1 MCKDVVLLRYS
12 KVIFVSTSGN
22 CRCILSK
29 AIFNN
34 LKSDMDIYAEA
45 RGKVVL
51 FEEPANPKAVAI
63 AKSKGISI
71 EDETS
76 KQLSNEDFGE
86 DVLVLVMTDL
96 LKKEIYEEYESAIN
110 VYSIREFA
118 LEAVDVEV
126 TYGGELVDYGELY
139 EHIENLV
146 TKVIVRIKEMEEET
160 EEKL

>member
-1 MCKDVVLLRYS
+1 
-12 KVIFVSTSGN
+12 
-22 CRCILSK
+22 
-29 AIFNN
+29 
-34 LKSDMDIYAEA
+34 MDIYAEA